1 MTRTHVAPWLV
12 AGSVL
17 LAGPALAQS
26 QQPSQPATPP
36 QATQSQ
42 SSQIDYVT
50 RTDPDT
56 LRASDLIGRD
66 VYGADNQDIGEVND
80 VLLNRN
86 GQVEA
91 LVIGVGGFLGIG
103 ESNIAVPLQAVRFMG
118 ASAGTAAGMPATGKT
133 DTTGTTGTTGA
144 AGTPTTTAPRAGDTT
159 ADSRMGAANRRDGL
173 PDRIVLNVTKQQL
186 EAAPKFEAKQAR

>member
-17 LAGPALAQS
+17 LAGPAVAQS
-26 QQPSQPATPP
+26 QQPSQSAQPP
-36 QATQSQ
+36 KAVQSQ
-42 SSQIDYVT
+42 SGQAQIDYVT

-80 VLLNRN
+80 VLLNRS

-118 ASAGTAAGMPATGKT
+118 APDGA
-133 DTTGTTGTTGA
+133 A
-144 AGTPTTTAPRAGDTT
+144 AGTPAAGTTETTGTGGTAGTTTTTPPRAGDTT

-186 EAAPKFEAKQAR
+186 EAAPKFEARQSR

>member
-17 LAGPALAQS
+17 LAGPAVAQS
-26 QQPSQPATPP
+26 QQPSQSAQPP
-36 QATQSQ
+36 KAVQSQ
-42 SSQIDYVT
+42 SGQAQIDYVT

-80 VLLNRN
+80 VLLNRS

-118 ASAGTAAGMPATGKT
+118 ASGGTAGT
-133 DTTGTTGTTGA
+133 
-144 AGTPTTTAPRAGDTT
+144 TTTTPPRAGDTT

-186 EAAPKFEAKQAR
+186 EAAPKFEARQSR